1 MDAVTVQQTDAEN
14 QMDLDFRMHIFP
26 GSIKKAMLNGN
37 RDVVEEGEVPIE
49 KFGSSD
55 LWNID
60 PRCIEVIPGYNVRVK
75 NAKYKEKVVLLKKNM
90 MEFGFSKDSPLS
102 VFVTDEGDGKTSFK
116 LKRGHR
122 RLEAVLAVIAAGK
135 PIKTVPCII
144 VKDAISEQDL
154 TEDLATGN
162 SGDPLD
168 LYENAIVCKRM
179 SRWYPDDHA
188 AIGLRLELWPSQVS
202 DSLLLMNGPGE
213 IANYVRD
220 DVISFTHAVEL
231 LKEHGPKALGIIEQ
245 SFARSKAAG
254 KTKVM
259 PRFVPGKMIKK
270 AVTAAAPA
278 MKAAIDD
285 IKNDKAF
292 SQLSPETQQKLDAI
306 LEQFKKAEEAEAQ
319 LNAEN
324 PTGDPE
330 LNLNKAE
337 V

>member
-1 MDAVTVQQTDAEN
+1 
-14 QMDLDFRMHIFP
+14 
-26 GSIKKAMLNGN
+26 
-37 RDVVEEGEVPIE
+37 
-49 KFGSSD
+49 
-55 LWNID
+55 
-60 PRCIEVIPGYNVRVK
+60 
-75 NAKYKEKVVLLKKNM
+75 M

-122 RLEAVLAVIAAGK
+122 RPAEAVLAVIAAGK

-259 PRFVPGKMIKK
+259 PRFCTREDDQE